1 MKANEYHKLDAD
13 NQAKLA
19 ASFRFKPYVMTVGIG
34 MKDDK
39 GVMKLTRCVWDVQK
53 VPGSSPTFRAS
64 LGLRPGQRQS
74 PLLVVG
80 YVCNARWLCMF
91 PSARFR
97 SA

>member
-34 MKDDK
+34 MKDE
-39 GVMKLTRCVWDVQK
+39 KLNRCVWDVQK

-64 LGLRPGQRQS
+64 LGL
-74 PLLVVG
+74 
-80 YVCNARWLCMF
+80 
-91 PSARFR
+91 
-97 SA
+97 